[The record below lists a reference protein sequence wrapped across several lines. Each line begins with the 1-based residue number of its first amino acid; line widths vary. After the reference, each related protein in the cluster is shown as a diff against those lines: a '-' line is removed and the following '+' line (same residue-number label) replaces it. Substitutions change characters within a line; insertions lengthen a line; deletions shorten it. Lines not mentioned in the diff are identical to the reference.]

1 MKNSLKTQVYLAFH
15 NRFFWASFLLMTAFA
30 VFGALFM
37 EILRE
42 QGFQMWRDFRFGENG
57 QPLQTLFLPATSLYC
72 KWLGGDAGQF
82 TTAAFY
88 FLVYL
93 VCTVPFSW
101 SLVSEKQSG
110 YDAHMVLSAGK
121 GPYYLSKYI
130 ASFLS
135 GGFVVAVPLAVNF
148 ILSACFVPAFRPEP
162 YADLYYGVGSPYLWG
177 DLFVTA
183 PLLYVAL
190 YILLAGIM
198 AGWWATLGV
207 SLALIVQNRFVVMI
221 CPYLVLLFFH
231 VVWTNFAGAILNV
244 YVQAFPIYFIIP
256 RALGANNNGWVILAW
271 IGAILVFDALI
282 LKKKG
287 MDGDVL

>member
-42 QGFQMWRDFRFGENG
+42 QGFQMWRDFRFDENG

-130 ASFLS
+130 AFFLS

-244 YVQAFPIYFIIP
+244 YVQASPIYFIIP

>member
-1 MKNSLKTQVYLAFH
+1 MKNILKTEVRLAFH
-15 NRFFWASFLLMTAFA
+15 NRFFWTSFSLMTAFA
-30 VFGALFM
+30 VFGVLFM
-37 EILRE
+37 EISRE
-42 QGFQMWRDFRFGENG
+42 HGFQMWRDFRFDENG

-82 TTAAFY
+82 TTATFY

-110 YDAHMVLSAGK
+110 YDAHMVLRTGK
-121 GPYYLSKYI
+121 RPYYVSKYF

-135 GGFVVAVPLAVNF
+135 GAFVVAVPLAVNF
-148 ILSACFVPAFRPEP
+148 LLSACFVPAFRPEP
-162 YADLYYGVGSPYLWG
+162 YADLYYGVGSTYLWG

-190 YILLAGIM
+190 YILLAGVM
-198 AGWWATLGV
+198 AGIWATLGV
-207 SLALIVQNRFVVMI
+207 SLAFLAQNRFVVMI

-231 VVWTNFAGAILNV
+231 VVWTNFAGSILDV
-244 YVQAFPIYFIIP
+244 YVQASPIYFIIP
-256 RALGANNNGWVILAW
+256 RALSYNNSGWVILAW

-287 MDGDVL
+287 MDADVL

>member
-1 MKNSLKTQVYLAFH
+1 M
-15 NRFFWASFLLMTAFA
+15 
-30 VFGALFM
+30 
-37 EILRE
+37 
-42 QGFQMWRDFRFGENG
+42 
-57 QPLQTLFLPATSLYC
+57 
-72 KWLGGDAGQF
+72 
-82 TTAAFY
+82 
-88 FLVYL
+88 
-93 VCTVPFSW
+93 
-101 SLVSEKQSG
+101 
-110 YDAHMVLSAGK
+110 
-121 GPYYLSKYI
+121 
-130 ASFLS
+130 
-135 GGFVVAVPLAVNF
+135 
-148 ILSACFVPAFRPEP
+148 
-162 YADLYYGVGSPYLWG
+162 
-177 DLFVTA
+177 
-183 PLLYVAL
+183 AL

-244 YVQAFPIYFIIP
+244 YVQASPIYFIIS

>member
-1 MKNSLKTQVYLAFH
+1 MKNMLKTEIRLAFH
-15 NRFFWASFLLMTAFA
+15 NRFFWASFLLMTFFA
-30 VFGALFM
+30 VFGVLFM
-37 EILRE
+37 EMPRE
-42 QGFQMWRDFRFGENG
+42 QGFQMWRDFRFDEDGL
-57 QPLQTLFLPATSLYC
+57 PLQTLFLPATSLYC

-82 TTAAFY
+82 TTATFY

-121 GPYYLSKYI
+121 RPYYLSKYI

-135 GGFVVAVPLAVNF
+135 GAFVVAVPLAVNF

-162 YADLYYGVGSPYLWG
+162 YADLYYGVSSTYLWG
-177 DLFVTA
+177 DMFVTT

-198 AGWWATLGV
+198 AGMWATIGV
-207 SLALIVQNRFVVMI
+207 SLAFLAKNRFVVMI

-231 VVWTNFAGAILNV
+231 VVWTNFAGSILDV
-244 YVQAFPIYFIIP
+244 YVQASPIYFIIP
-256 RALGANNNGWVILAW
+256 RALGYNNNGWVILAW
-271 IGAILVFDALI
+271 IGAILIFDALI

-287 MDGDVL
+287 MDADVL